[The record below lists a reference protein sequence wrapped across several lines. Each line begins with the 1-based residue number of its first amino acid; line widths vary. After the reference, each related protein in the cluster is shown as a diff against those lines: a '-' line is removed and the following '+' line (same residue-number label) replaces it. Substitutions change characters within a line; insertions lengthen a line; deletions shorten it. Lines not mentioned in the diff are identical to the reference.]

1 MRYTILT
8 MALAAASLPALAQAP
23 DPTLAR
29 NLAAT
34 CANCHGTDGHSAG
47 GIPPLAGLE
56 PALFLERMSSFKSGR
71 RASTVMNQIAKGF
84 TDEQIAELARYFA
97 RQKP

>member
-1 MRYTILT
+1 MRILITTIALT
-8 MALAAASLPALAQAP
+8 AAAAPALAQAP

>member
-1 MRYTILT
+1 MFRTILAAG
-8 MALAAASLPALAQAP
+8 ALSLLAAQAP
-23 DPTLAR
+23 AR
-29 NLAAT
+29 AQQPAYLAAT